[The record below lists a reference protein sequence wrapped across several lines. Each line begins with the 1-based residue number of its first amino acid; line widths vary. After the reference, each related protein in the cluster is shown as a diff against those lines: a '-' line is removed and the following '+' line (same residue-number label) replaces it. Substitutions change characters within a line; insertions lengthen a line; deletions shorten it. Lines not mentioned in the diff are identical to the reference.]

1 MALVAGV
8 VVVAA
13 LLCPSI
19 DSNRNNQP
27 EDNFADINNCTLT
40 HSPKEKIQLYLS
52 ISIYYVYPN
61 IVKL

>member
-27 EDNFADINNCTLT
+27 EDNFADINNCTL
-40 HSPKEKIQLYLS
+40 
-52 ISIYYVYPN
+52 
-61 IVKL
+61 